1 MEEQKGDKPVYGLVV
16 DRVNDWNPIWT
27 QVVFSIFYSNI
38 QF

>member
-1 MEEQKGDKPVYGLVV
+1 MEEKKGDKPVYGLVV